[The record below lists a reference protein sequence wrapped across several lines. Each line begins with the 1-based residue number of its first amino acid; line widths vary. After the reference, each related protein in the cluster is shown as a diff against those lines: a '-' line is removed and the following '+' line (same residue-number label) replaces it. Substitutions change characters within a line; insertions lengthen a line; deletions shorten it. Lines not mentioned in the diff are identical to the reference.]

1 LNHSNIGSYYRYFK
15 LIIRFTISIIDYR
28 TAVAS
33 RVEYQQR
40 KNRISLETMIP
51 PSLRSILVGMAA
63 LSRAEYEATG
73 WQAWLNQTCQRM
85 ITFAKLLH
93 QLPRVSLPQRFPVLA
108 EFLCPVAAAS
118 PITFIRQFQGIR
130 SQNSVKTGE
139 TVRQSFL

>member
-1 LNHSNIGSYYRYFK
+1 
-15 LIIRFTISIIDYR
+15 
-28 TAVAS
+28 
-33 RVEYQQR
+33 
-40 KNRISLETMIP
+40 MIP